1 MACSKSRGSLMREIK
16 NLMRRPLEDITIE
29 VNAHNLSILTAYILG
44 PEGTPFEQGRFRIEL
59 QFPDS
64 YPQQPPKGFFKTKI
78 WHPNV
83 LWNGGDICVDTL
95 KRGWN
100 EKMGVRDI
108 LIAVR
113 SLMIVP
119 NYDSALNGEAGK
131 QIISSYEEFEA
142 IARQKT
148 DFYAESAETYR
159 KVKFL
164 PFCILRECIVSFHW
178 FCTRNFKNW
187 RCFHFV
193 IRQREHCKVI
203 ATAATDRKDSTE
215 MTCSPRPKRTTPRNP
230 MSLQQTQ
237 WTPWRRNMEIQ
248 REKRMTSG
256 MQRRNT
262 NQRTNRRNP
271 KGKSRSTNRNYRNR
285 WADIDCCLSEREW
298 EWTFFERWYLSLH
311 SIFCCF
317 LLWGLDWWVYK
328 LVKTP
333 SVRQCVCLYFCISF
347 IRFILLF
354 INSSY
359 FINLDFLARKA
370 TSNCGWTNLK
380 QKTEYMSVNHWHS
393 VITNT
398 HATRKYISTFNLNLR
413 DTKHTWPKTGQ
424 INSLSH
430 SRRSPW
436 AHKWL
441 CLPIHAIICPL
452 HSFAAL

>member
-1 MACSKSRGSLMREIK
+1 MREIK

-164 PFCILRECIVSFHW
+164 PFCILRECIVSFH
-178 FCTRNFKNW
+178 
-187 RCFHFV
+187 
-193 IRQREHCKVI
+193 
-203 ATAATDRKDSTE
+203 
-215 MTCSPRPKRTTPRNP
+215 
-230 MSLQQTQ
+230 
-237 WTPWRRNMEIQ
+237 
-248 REKRMTSG
+248 
-256 MQRRNT
+256 
-262 NQRTNRRNP
+262 
-271 KGKSRSTNRNYRNR
+271 
-285 WADIDCCLSEREW
+285 
-298 EWTFFERWYLSLH
+298 
-311 SIFCCF
+311 
-317 LLWGLDWWVYK
+317 
-328 LVKTP
+328 
-333 SVRQCVCLYFCISF
+333 
-347 IRFILLF
+347 
-354 INSSY
+354 
-359 FINLDFLARKA
+359 
-370 TSNCGWTNLK
+370 
-380 QKTEYMSVNHWHS
+380 
-393 VITNT
+393 
-398 HATRKYISTFNLNLR
+398 
-413 DTKHTWPKTGQ
+413 
-424 INSLSH
+424 
-430 SRRSPW
+430 
-436 AHKWL
+436 
-441 CLPIHAIICPL
+441 
-452 HSFAAL
+452 